1 MAKDPHAKCVKKLLR
16 MLKAADRHVLRVK
29 KELRM
34 VLRSED
40 LDPYPVKTVTCKFAV
55 AGVDFES
62 KLSAG
67 QCEAIREVAV
77 KGGNMMQ
84 VIEKLQELLSKV
96 DGASV
101 EAAAALAK
109 ALLAPP
115 KETAPLGMCASGL
128 GNCTYKVDG
137 DEATAHCISEAQCDV
152 LGGTWQP

>member
-1 MAKDPHAKCVKKLLR
+1 
-16 MLKAADRHVLRVK
+16 
-29 KELRM
+29 
-34 VLRSED
+34 
-40 LDPYPVKTVTCKFAV
+40 
-55 AGVDFES
+55 
-62 KLSAG
+62 
-67 QCEAIREVAV
+67 
-77 KGGNMMQ
+77 MMQ

-115 KETAPLGMCASGL
+115 KETAPLGMCAAGL

-152 LGGTWQP
+152 LGGTWQVRCVHGGGGSGDWLIITAFVIAIVVAASAVIITAYKVRRQEGS